1 MQVNSVEDLD
11 SFSAPAAGG
20 GGAAAETATATPTP
34 TTTAPAPT
42 PATENPPKQSTIKI
56 QSPPSKET
64 KKDDSIT
71 VAMRQAGEQ
80 AASKAK
86 DGNKDTTGKS
96 ESVSEKPQEGVNT
109 EQKESEPESE
119 PKPEQAGSAETH
131 TEEQEQKQRQEQEEM
146 QEENKTQDPKN
157 VGPRPRRKSATPA
170 LELAGNGAQRP
181 PLATVPEGA
190 AESTENIQA
199 DNAEALGLVE
209 HHRGSVV
216 SATSDEER
224 SQVARDLRQS
234 VSEARADSV
243 EAQEEGC
250 SLIEDDDGDGG
261 GMDVCIPAS
270 VCC

>member
-42 PATENPPKQSTIKI
+42 PAAENPPKQSTIKI

-86 DGNKDTTGKS
+86 DGNKDTTAKP
-96 ESVSEKPQEGVNT
+96 ESDSEKPQEGVNT
-109 EQKESEPESE
+109 EQKESEPESG
-119 PKPEQAGSAETH
+119 PKAEQAGGAETH
-131 TEEQEQKQRQEQEEM
+131 TEEQKQKQEEKQEEK
-146 QEENKTQDPKN
+146 EENKTQDPKN

-170 LELAGNGAQRP
+170 PELAGNGAQRP

-190 AESTENIQA
+190 AESSENIQA

-209 HHRGSVV
+209 HHRGSIV

-234 VSEARADSV
+234 VSESRADAV

-250 SLIEDDDGDGG
+250 SLIEDEDGDGG

>member
-86 DGNKDTTGKS
+86 DGNKDPTAKP
-96 ESVSEKPQEGVNT
+96 ESDSEKPQEGVNT
-109 EQKESEPESE
+109 EQKESEPELD
-119 PKPEQAGSAETH
+119 PKAEHAGGAETH
-131 TEEQEQKQRQEQEEM
+131 TEEQEQKQKQEQEEK

-170 LELAGNGAQRP
+170 PELAGNGAQRP
-181 PLATVPEGA
+181 PLATAPEGA
-190 AESTENIQA
+190 AESTENMRA
-199 DNAEALGLVE
+199 DNAEALGLIE
-209 HHRGSVV
+209 HHRGSIV

-234 VSEARADSV
+234 VSEARADAV
-243 EAQEEGC
+243 EAQESC
-250 SLIEDDDGDGG
+250 SLIEDDGDGG
-261 GMDVCIPAS
+261 GMGGCSMRAS